1 MKNNL
6 DIKRLVKT
14 VQNTAQT
21 LDNGLKNVRIKK
33 DVLVLSVKQFFSF
46 VFIVTMTIIHHM
58 TIILI

>member
-14 VQNTAQT
+14 VQHTAQT

-33 DVLVLSVKQFFSF
+33 NAM
-46 VFIVTMTIIHHM
+46 VF
-58 TIILI
+58 